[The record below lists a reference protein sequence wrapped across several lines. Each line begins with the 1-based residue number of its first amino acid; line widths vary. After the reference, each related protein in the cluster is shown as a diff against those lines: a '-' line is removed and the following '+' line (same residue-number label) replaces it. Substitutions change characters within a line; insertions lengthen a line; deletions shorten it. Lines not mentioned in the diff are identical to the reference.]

1 MLQNPDCVLRSAE
14 QHFQIL
20 CYWEQILKPAL
31 KAWH

>member
-1 MLQNPDCVLRSAE
+1 MLQNPDYRSAE